1 VFQNAWAFFKCVRVH
16 VRVSVSEWV
25 CAWRVRVRI
34 AAEYLIHNLY
44 HKWCVIT
51 DRACRGLC
59 VLHV

>member
-1 VFQNAWAFFKCVRVH
+1 MGVRVA
-16 VRVSVSEWV
+16 
-25 CAWRVRVRI
+25 CACAYTECVACV